1 MQQPNENIF
10 SILASHPAWKATLEY
25 VSGHAEFSLSLL
37 PVGKAKTTK
46 NSYARDIGTI
56 EETFA
61 QCVAKPVKGKLT
73 PDEIA
78 LVNFIASG
86 LNAICGNLSSLQRHT
101 RLLEEQRAIVDHI
114 SDGLIVLEQ
123 GSVVRH
129 INKTAARLLH
139 LQPSKAIGKPFNSLV
154 DFLTVVEPI
163 FESGVGYVDREMFI
177 TSPSLNLHIV
187 DTAIPIKD
195 EMGRV
200 VSIVNTFREMN
211 RVRSLVQRMT
221 GSYARYRFE
230 DIIGRSS
237 ELRSSVNS
245 AKKASKGT
253 ANILLSGESGVG
265 KEMFA
270 QSIHNASPRHEGP
283 FIAINCAAL
292 PRDLIES
299 ELFGYSS
306 GSFTGARRDGRP
318 GKFEVA
324 SGGTIF
330 LDEISE
336 LPIDVQAMLLRV
348 LQEREVVRIG
358 DSTGL
363 PIDVRVI
370 SASNRNLLTAVSE
383 GAFRA
388 DLYYR
393 CNVIEIELPSLRS
406 RPSDIPALTYHFLAK
421 YASLLNKSVFG
432 ISAQAMK
439 MLQENQ
445 WPGNVRELE
454 NTLERTVNL
463 CEHEEIDEESLSLRN
478 KKSFDAQMPTRS
490 QRDQSCSLKEAEREC
505 IIQALTHTNHN
516 MTRCAELLGT
526 SKPALYAKVKRHQI
540 KLERGGK
547 S

>member
-1 MQQPNENIF
+1 MQTRHDDLF
-10 SILASHPAWKATLEY
+10 SQLTTHPAWEVTLGY
-25 VSGHAEFSLSLL
+25 VKKQCAFSLSLHANGTVK
-37 PVGKAKTTK
+37 PTK
-46 NSYARDIGTI
+46 RSYAIDVGTT
-56 EETFA
+56 EEVIA
-61 QCVAKPVKGKLT
+61 QCVATPTKGDLSPEEMALT
-73 PDEIA
+73 NYIA
-78 LVNFIASG
+78 TGLSSVCQNLSG
-86 LNAICGNLSSLQRHT
+86 LQRYT
-101 RLLEEQRAIVDHI
+101 RLIEEQQAIVDHI
-114 SDGLIVLEQ
+114 SDGLLVLEP

-139 LQPSKAIGKPFNSLV
+139 LQPDKAIGRPFNSLV
-154 DFLTVVEPI
+154 DFETVVEPI
-163 FESGVGYVDREMFI
+163 FTSGIGYVDREMII
-177 TSPSLNLHIV
+177 TSASLNLHIV

-211 RVRSLVQRMT
+211 RVRSLVQRIT
-221 GSYARYRFE
+221 GSHARYRFE
-230 DIIGRSS
+230 DIIGRSA
-237 ELRSSVNS
+237 ELTSVVNS
-245 AKKASKGT
+245 AKKASKGS

-270 QSIHNASPRHEGP
+270 QSIHNASSRRDGA

-306 GSFTGARRDGRP
+306 GSFTGARKDGRP

-336 LPIDVQAMLLRV
+336 LPLDVQAMLLRV

-358 DSTGL
+358 DATGI

-370 SASNRNLLTAVSE
+370 SACNRNLRTAVSD
-383 GAFRA
+383 GSFRA

-406 RPSDIPALTYHFLAK
+406 RPSDIPALAYHFLAK
-421 YASLLNKSVFG
+421 YASLLDKSVFG
-432 ISAQAMK
+432 ISARAMK
-439 MLQENQ
+439 MLQEHQ

-463 CEHEEIDEESLSLRN
+463 CDHQEINEESLGL
-478 KKSFDAQMPTRS
+478 KSIQPIDVETLTGGRC
-490 QRDQSCSLKEAEREC
+490 DQNHSLKEVEREC
-505 IIQALTHTNHN
+505 IIKALTHTKHN
-516 MTRCAELLGT
+516 VTRSAELLGI
-526 SKPALYAKVKRHQI
+526 SKPALYAKVKRHRI
-540 KLERGGK
+540 MLERRG
-547 S
+547 